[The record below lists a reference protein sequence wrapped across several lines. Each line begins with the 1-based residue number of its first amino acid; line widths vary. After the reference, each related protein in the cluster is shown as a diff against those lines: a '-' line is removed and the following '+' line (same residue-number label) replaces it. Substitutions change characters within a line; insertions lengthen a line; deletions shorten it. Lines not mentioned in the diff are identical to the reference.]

1 MTLDHINKIR
11 GNFEIYAAK
20 KADNILEGSYHS
32 VFKGRSLNFDDLRE
46 YVPGDNIKDIDW
58 KASSRAR
65 NLLVKRFIAEKKHN
79 IVLVTDTG
87 RKMSA
92 HSTDLEKKKDIAL
105 QAIGTLGYIAAKN
118 GDNVGAFYNDGELL
132 QHYQT
137 KQGFYNLERILTDMD
152 RCMETKT
159 PYGIERP
166 LEYILKN
173 ISRRLIIIIVSDIEG
188 MARIDDS
195 VLKQLCVRH
204 DVVCA
209 QVSDANYIGG
219 NPYEVNGE
227 SYVPPYIAHN
237 KKLLKMEQKLKN
249 DRNDEIEKKFLRN
262 GVVSVQ
268 IDSEQ
273 DVTEKLIELMERHKY
288 ASRH

>member
-118 GDNVGAFYNDGELL
+118 GDNVGAVYNDGELL